1 MLPVNNHH
9 VPDDCVNCEHRHLR
23 LFCNLTPDA
32 LRDFDSIGVLVSH
45 SRGAKLFAEGDTARN
60 VFVLCSGQAKV
71 SSTSREGK
79 TMILKIAGP
88 GDLLGLN
95 AVLADVPHEVTAETI
110 EPCQVKTMRKE
121 EFMDF
126 LNKHGVASMH
136 AAQSLSAEYMT
147 VFHDA
152 KRLALSSSAA
162 GRLAHLLLEW
172 GRTAS
177 YGKQELRFTMALTHE
192 EIANMAVTSRETV
205 TRLLNQFRRDKL
217 ISIKGASMTILK
229 PEALDQMTA

>member
-1 MLPVNNHH
+1 MLPITSHH
-9 VPDDCVNCEHRHLR
+9 APDDCVNCEHRHLR
-23 LFCNLTPDA
+23 MFCNLTPDA
-32 LRDFDSIGVLVSH
+32 LRDFDSIGVLVGH
-45 SRGAKLFAEGDTARN
+45 SRGAKLFTEGDTARN
-60 VFVLCSGQAKV
+60 VFVLCTGQAKI

-95 AVLADVPHEVTAETI
+95 AVLAEVPHEVTAETI

-126 LNKHGVASMH
+126 LNRHGVASMH

-147 VFHDA
+147 VFQDA

-177 YGKQELRFTMALTHE
+177 TSRQEIRFTMALTHE
-192 EIANMAVTSRETV
+192 EIANMAGTSRETV
-205 TRLLNQFRRDKL
+205 TRLLNQFRRDKM

-229 PEALDQMTA
+229 PEALDRLTT